1 MSILDDITDKAGLAR
16 ELYPHGILIG
26 DDVLQVAGMGPEPG
40 KSARVFL
47 ENGIVHDFNGSESYD
62 LVTVAKHR
70 WGLDDKDAAALL
82 RVKGYLPQPPS
93 GAEVARLKD
102 VRQNTKAPK
111 PPRDADPMHP
121 VQHCTHVP
129 EDMSLDDFYALEAY
143 VPALGNMKRVVYPW
157 KHSLSPATGGT
168 VTIARYGGPIAAV
181 KGRPAGHARP
191 WMTRDDGLKVIEDL
205 GLKDSIPTFCLSG
218 DADCPAGHDGL
229 VLDFDY
235 KPHLDP
241 DGLGAGVRDA
251 VAARMASAG
260 AAVFASQSRNGRHI
274 ISRLTLE
281 DILNGKQHY
290 AALPTKATGAGLQDP
305 GKPLTWHGLRIELFP
320 AGTKKH
326 IVWHVDQKLAGPGDD
341 EPLGRFGLRDV
352 AWMIGDAM
360 DAAEDA
366 AG

>member
-121 VQHCTHVP
+121 SSALHPTSPRTCP
-129 EDMSLDDFYALEAY
+129 LDDFLCAGGLRASTGKYEEGRLPVEAFAQPRHRRDGHHSPLRWPNRSREGSSGGACTAL
-143 VPALGNMKRVVYPW
+143 
-157 KHSLSPATGGT
+157 
-168 VTIARYGGPIAAV
+168 
-181 KGRPAGHARP
+181 
-191 WMTRDDGLKVIEDL
+191 D
-205 GLKDSIPTFCLSG
+205 
-218 DADCPAGHDGL
+218 
-229 VLDFDY
+229 
-235 KPHLDP
+235 
-241 DGLGAGVRDA
+241 
-251 VAARMASAG
+251 
-260 AAVFASQSRNGRHI
+260 
-274 ISRLTLE
+274 
-281 DILNGKQHY
+281 
-290 AALPTKATGAGLQDP
+290 DP
-305 GKPLTWHGLRIELFP
+305 GRRPEGHR
-320 AGTKKH
+320 GTS
-326 IVWHVDQKLAGPGDD
+326 A
-341 EPLGRFGLRDV
+341 
-352 AWMIGDAM
+352 
-360 DAAEDA
+360 
-366 AG
+366 